1 MSEVINQ
8 LRSSKFKQQ
17 KLPARQPI
25 LKPRSVIPTMLILG
39 VFFIVLGVIFVL
51 SVDSVIEVSK
61 RYDDKC
67 KIGSN
72 CTITF
77 EPPSD
82 MESPVYFYYQLT
94 NYYQNHRR
102 YVKSRDDTQLGG
114 ENLSYE
120 EAEELCDPIISL
132 DGEKKDSMVYQPC
145 GLIVWSQFND
155 TLTVKNGDE
164 VLDFNEKGIA
174 WESDIEKKF
183 KNPDPLPDPDSQT
196 TLQSDY
202 TDEHFVVWMRVAA
215 LPTFRKL
222 YAILEKGKLEKGKQY
237 SVNIENHYP
246 VSSFDGQKSIIFTTT
261 TWVGGKNS
269 FLGYA
274 YISLGSILFLIGLGF
289 LLKHLIK
296 PRPLGKEKY
305 LKWD

>member
-1 MSEVINQ
+1 MSDVINK
-8 LRSSKFKQQ
+8 LKSSKFKQQ

-25 LKPRSVIPTMLILG
+25 LKPRSIIPIMLILG
-39 VFFIVLGVIFVL
+39 VVFIVIGVIFVV
-51 SVDSVIEVSK
+51 SVDKVIEVSK

-67 KIGSN
+67 EIGSN

-77 EPPSD
+77 ETPSD
-82 MESPVYFYYQLT
+82 MESPVYFYYQLS
-94 NYYQNHRR
+94 NFYQNHRR

-120 EAEELCDPIISL
+120 DAEVCDPIRSL
-132 DGEKKDSMVYQPC
+132 DGEKKDSAVYQPC
-145 GLIVWSQFND
+145 GLMVWSQFND
-155 TLTVKNGDE
+155 TLTVKNGDDI
-164 VLDFNEKGIA
+164 LNFSEKGIA
-174 WESDIEKKF
+174 WESDVEKKF
-183 KNPDPLPDPDSQT
+183 KNPDPKPDPDSPT

-202 TDEHFVVWMRVAA
+202 TDEHFIVWMRVAA

-222 YAILEKGKLEKGKQY
+222 YGVLENGKLEKGKQY

-274 YISLGSILFLIGLGF
+274 YISLGGILFLIGFGF

-305 LKWD
+305 LKWN